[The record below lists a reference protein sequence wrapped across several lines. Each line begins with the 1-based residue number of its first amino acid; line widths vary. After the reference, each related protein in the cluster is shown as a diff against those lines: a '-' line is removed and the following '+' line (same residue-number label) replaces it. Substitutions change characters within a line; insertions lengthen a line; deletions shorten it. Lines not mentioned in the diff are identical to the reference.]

1 MVVVG
6 RYELADGHQVAGLTL
21 HQVNELSTE
30 LDQLG
35 VPHRG
40 LTPLRPLVYD
50 THTQQEV
57 LMTSII
63 IVVRVQLCLGVLV
76 SVSAAQYPP
85 TKNVR
90 KAVFSSTYDTILIAS
105 RVSSSVFEKVLTR

>member
-50 THTQQEV
+50 TQTA
-57 LMTSII
+57 
-63 IVVRVQLCLGVLV
+63 RG
-76 SVSAAQYPP
+76 
-85 TKNVR
+85 
-90 KAVFSSTYDTILIAS
+90 
-105 RVSSSVFEKVLTR
+105 

>member
-40 LTPLRPLVYD
+40 LAPLRPLVYD
-50 THTQQEV
+50 TQTA
-57 LMTSII
+57 
-63 IVVRVQLCLGVLV
+63 RG
-76 SVSAAQYPP
+76 
-85 TKNVR
+85 
-90 KAVFSSTYDTILIAS
+90 
-105 RVSSSVFEKVLTR
+105 

>member
-50 THTQQEV
+50 TQQEV

-76 SVSAAQYPP
+76 SASAAQYPP

-105 RVSSSVFEKVLTR
+105 RVSSTVLENGLMR